1 VKRRTRL
8 IIKCLATAVIVASV
22 VLSRVISDGN
32 VPEFGGGQAALF
44 FTFAVASITLFV
56 FVITDFDKWVDTVPP
71 VPKRVVRRR
80 VGGAARRINRVFAWA
95 FAYVR
100 AALAWLLRGATTG
113 LAWLWTWIV
122 RIAIAVFGTLVWVLA
137 RAGDGLTMLWAWI
150 VRVGERALLQYRAA
164 MHWMW
169 SRMGHGLARL
179 GDGLAALWA
188 WIVGAGERALVGY
201 RGAMQWLWPRM
212 ANALAR
218 LGAVLTLL
226 WAWTAGAGGWL
237 LVHSGRGI
245 RRVWL
250 ATVGRGDEP
259 TPTPIRRW
267 YSATVDAAFGIPP
280 DGTSVDVFGGRSA
293 PPRAGH
299 REEEKVGAASGG
311 DARERDR

>member
-8 IIKCLATAVIVASV
+8 IVKCAATAVIVASV
-22 VLSRVISDGN
+22 VLARLVSEDG
-32 VPEFGGGQAALF
+32 VPHFGAGQAALF

-80 VGGAARRINRVFAWA
+80 VGRVTRSIRRVFAWA
-95 FAYVR
+95 LAHVR
-100 AALAWLLRGATTG
+100 AALVWVLRGAAAM
-113 LAWLWTWIV
+113 LAWLWSWIV
-122 RIAIAVFGTLVWVLA
+122 RIAVVALGTLVWALA
-137 RAGDGLTMLWAWI
+137 
-150 VRVGERALLQYRAA
+150 RVGEALTVLWVRITGVGEQALVRYRGA
-164 MHWMW
+164 MHWLW

-179 GDGLAALWA
+179 GDGLTVLWA
-188 WIVGAGERALVGY
+188 WIVGAGERALVRY
-201 RGAMQWLWPRM
+201 RAAMQWLWPRM
-212 ANALAR
+212 ANRLAR
-218 LGAVLTLL
+218 LGVVLTSL
-226 WAWTAGAGGWL
+226 WARIARAGGWS

-245 RRVWL
+245 RRAWL

-293 PPRAGH
+293 PPHAGR
-299 REEEKVGAASGG
+299 REEEPVGAVSGG
-311 DARERDR
+311 DAHERDR